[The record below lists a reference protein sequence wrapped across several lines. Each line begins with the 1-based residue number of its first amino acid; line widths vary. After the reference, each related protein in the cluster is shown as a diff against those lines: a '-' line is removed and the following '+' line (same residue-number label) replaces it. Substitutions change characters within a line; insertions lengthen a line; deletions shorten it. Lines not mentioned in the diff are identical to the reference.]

1 MQGLELSEKYF
12 EEFGRPMLE
21 AEFGEVLPLLA
32 AGLAGSGS
40 ECFGFDDELSRDHDF
55 EPGFCIF
62 IPGEDVLDRRT
73 AFLLERAYQK
83 LPMEYMGLRRSL
95 VSPVG
100 GSRHGVIRIG
110 DFLEE
115 KLGARDADLSLMQW
129 LTVPEQSLLEAVNG
143 KIFFD
148 NAGLIT
154 EARRKLEFFP
164 EDVFLKKLASNLL
177 LMAQS
182 GQYNY
187 RRCVDHGETGAAQ
200 LALFDFCESASH
212 VIFLLNGRY
221 MPYYKWRFRA
231 MRNLPKFAEEADL
244 LEYLI
249 TTGNGG
255 DSVSD
260 KEAVIETIVSDVID
274 ELMDRNLTD
283 AICQDLEKHAYSVN
297 DRIAGGELRNMHI
310 LAAI

>member
-1 MQGLELSEKYF
+1 MKGLELSEKYF
-12 EEFGRPMLE
+12 EEYGRPMLE
-21 AEFGEVLPLLA
+21 SEFPDVLPLLA
-32 AGLAGSGS
+32 CGLVGSGS
-40 ECFGFDDELSRDHDF
+40 ECLGYDDELSRDHDF

-62 IPGEDVLDRRT
+62 IPDEEQLDRRT

-83 LPMEYMGLRRSL
+83 LPKEYMGFRRSL
-95 VSPVG
+95 ISPVG

-110 DFLEE
+110 DFLTE
-115 KLGARDADLSLMQW
+115 KLGSGYADPDTLQW
-129 LTVPEQSLLEAVNG
+129 LSIPEQSLLEAVNG

-154 EARRKLEFFP
+154 EARRKLGFFP
-164 EDVFLKKLASNLL
+164 RDIFLKKLASNLL
-177 LMAQS
+177 IMAQS

-187 RRCVDHGETGAAQ
+187 LRSLDHGETGAAQ

-231 MRNLPKFAEEADL
+231 MRELPLFSEDADL
-244 LEYLI
+244 IEYLI
-249 TTGNGG
+249 TTGN
-255 DSVSD
+255 DPETARD
-260 KEAVIETIVSDVID
+260 KAAVIETIVSEIID
-274 ELMDRNLTD
+274 CLMERDLTD

-297 DRIAGGELRNMHI
+297 DRITDGELRNMHI